1 MKVVI
6 TTDSFLPRWDGV
18 ARFLSLLIPVLK
30 KNAQVVVFAPKF
42 EGKPIDLGVN
52 VIRFP
57 LVKIKFGD
65 IYFSSPDKSKMA
77 EHIRSADIVFNQ
89 TIGPIGMA
97 GIKLAKK
104 YKKPVVSFIHSIE
117 WDLAKGA
124 VKHGKWLVKRAV
136 RLIARRLYNRCSLL
150 ICPSNQVA
158 DILSANGIKARKEI
172 VQLGVQTD
180 VFVPPASKPAAKAK
194 VGILPTRLV
203 VGYVGRLAR
212 EKDLGTLYHAFIKI
226 KRKFP
231 KVVLLLVGGGVADEI
246 PKDSSVVLT
255 GPQNDVVKYLQAMD
269 VFVLPSLT
277 ETSSLATMEAMSCG
291 VPVIATPVGS
301 VPEYVR
307 DERTGF
313 IFSRHDVSELEKALT
328 GLLSSARLRKKI
340 GSAGRNVMLKSYSWD
355 KSAEKLAELLRSQ
368 ANDFR

>member
-1 MKVVI
+1 
-6 TTDSFLPRWDGV
+6 LP
-18 ARFLSLLIPVLK
+18 
-30 KNAQVVVFAPKF
+30 
-42 EGKPIDLGVN
+42 ELGVN

-65 IYFSSPDKSKMA
+65 IYFSSPDKRKMA
-77 EHIRSADIVFNQ
+77 EHIKTADVVFNQ

-104 YKKPVVSFIHSIE
+104 YKKPVISFIHSIE

-136 RLIARRLYNRCSLL
+136 RFIARRLYKKCSLL
-150 ICPSNQVA
+150 ICPSKQVA
-158 DILSANGIKARKEI
+158 DILSANGIRAKKEI
-172 VQLGVQTD
+172 VTLGVQTS
-180 VFVPPASKPAAKAK
+180 VFVPPQSKPAAKAK

-231 KVVLLLVGGGVADEI
+231 KIVLLLVGGGSSEEI
-246 PKDSSVVLT
+246 PKDSNVVLA
-255 GPQNDVVKYLQAMD
+255 GSQNNVVKYLQAMD

-277 ETSSLATMEAMSCG
+277 ETSSLVTMEAMSCAI
-291 VPVIATPVGS
+291 PVVATPVGS
-301 VPEYVR
+301 IPEYVR
-307 DERTGF
+307 DGKTGF
-313 IFSRHDVSELEKALT
+313 IFSRRDVNELEKHLVS
-328 GLLSSARLRKKI
+328 LLSNAKLRKKI
-340 GSAGRNVMLKSYSWD
+340 GASARSEIQRNYSWD
-355 KSAEKLAELLRSQ
+355 NSAEKLVELLRLQ
-368 ANDFR
+368 ANNVR

>member
-30 KNAQVVVFAPKF
+30 KDAQVVVFAPKF
-42 EGKPIDLGVN
+42 EGKLIDLGVN

-57 LVKIKFGD
+57 LVKVKFGD
-65 IYFSSPDKSKMA
+65 IYFSSPDKGKMA
-77 EHIRSADIVFNQ
+77 EHIKSADVVFNQ

-124 VKHGKWLVKRAV
+124 VKRGKWFVKRAV
-136 RLIARRLYNRCSLL
+136 RFIARRLYNDCSLL
-150 ICPSNQVA
+150 VCSSNQVA
-158 DILSANGIKARKEI
+158 DILSANGIRAKKEI
-172 VQLGVQTD
+172 VQLGVQTSF
-180 VFVPPASKPAAKAK
+180 FVPPVSKPSAKAK

-212 EKDLGTLYHAFIKI
+212 EKDLGTLYRAFIKI
-226 KRKFP
+226 KRRFP
-231 KVVLLLVGGGVADEI
+231 KIVLLLVGGGVADEI
-246 PKDSSVVLT
+246 PKDSNVVLA
-255 GPQNDVVKYLQAMD
+255 GSQNDVVKYLQAMD

-291 VPVIATPVGS
+291 VPVVATPVGS
-301 VPEYVR
+301 VPEYVK
-307 DERTGF
+307 DDKTGF
-313 IFSRHDVSELEKALT
+313 IFSRRDVSELERHLSS
-328 GLLSSARLRKKI
+328 LLSSAKLRKKV
-340 GSAGRNVMLKSYSWD
+340 GSSARVEMQKNYSWD
-355 KSAEKLAELLRSQ
+355 KSARKLVELLRLQ
-368 ANDFR
+368 ADNFR